1 MPARLGST
9 SPPVATVGVHVF
21 SQGKGGKFVW
31 GRQSRPGP
39 GWRTHVASAPEPW
52 WHGTARAVDEKGWQ
66 LTKGGGSAE
75 DTAPVVGGT
84 LACADSKAPA
94 RQRKAR
100 RGN

>member
-1 MPARLGST
+1 LFGDVSPVRDRAGARMWL
-9 SPPVATVGVHVF
+9 VRRNH
-21 SQGKGGKFVW
+21 GG
-31 GRQSRPGP
+31 
-39 GWRTHVASAPEPW
+39 TAC
-52 WHGTARAVDEKGWQ
+52 TARAVDEKGWQ